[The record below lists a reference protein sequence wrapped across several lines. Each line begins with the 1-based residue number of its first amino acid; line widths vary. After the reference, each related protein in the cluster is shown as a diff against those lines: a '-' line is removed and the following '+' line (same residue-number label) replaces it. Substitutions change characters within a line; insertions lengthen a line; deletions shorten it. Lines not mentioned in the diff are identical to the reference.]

1 MEKKQKKSTKDT
13 KNINKEISNEKEE
26 KVKKENKVVVFL
38 NKHAIIPYTIIGISL
53 FMLAMMLVA
62 QIKTVSN
69 TEEVLQGK
77 RETELSEELIKLQD
91 EYKKL
96 NAKYEES
103 EKIVEEYKTNSS
115 SNNELISSMK
125 SAIETY
131 SILVGA
137 TDVTGE
143 GIILTLKDG
152 DSISDGSD
160 VLVHD
165 SDVLTVVN
173 ELKAAG
179 AEAISVNDQRIIAT
193 TAIRCVGP
201 VIQINYQKVAAPFE
215 IKAIGNAQYLESAM
229 TIKNGVVDV
238 LKKLGIGVTLERT
251 KNLQI
256 PKFTGTFS
264 SENTNI
270 N

>member
-1 MEKKQKKSTKDT
+1 MKKDIVIDLS
-13 KNINKEISNEKEE
+13 KED
-26 KVKKENKVVVFL
+26 KKENKNNKKKESAKENKGIIYML
-38 NKHAIIPYTIIGISL
+38 NKYSVVPYVIIGIAL
-53 FMLAMMLVA
+53 FLLTMMLAA
-62 QIKTVSN
+62 QIKTISN

-77 RETELSEELIKLQD
+77 REAELSEDLIKLQG
-91 EYKKL
+91 EYNTLKK
-96 NAKYEES
+96 KYEEN

-125 SAIETY
+125 TAIENY
-131 SILVGA
+131 SILAGV
-137 TDVTGE
+137 TDVKGE
-143 GIILTLKDG
+143 GVVVKLDDG
-152 DSISDGSD
+152 NIVVDGSD

-179 AEAISVNDQRIIAT
+179 AEAISVNGQRIIAT

-215 IKAIGNAQYLESAM
+215 IKAIGNSQYLESAM

-238 LKKLGIGVTLERT
+238 LKKYGISVEVSRVKSLEVSKYAGTLNSDSAEV
-251 KNLQI
+251 
-256 PKFTGTFS
+256 
-264 SENTNI
+264 E
-270 N
+270 